1 MQESSLTNLTRAFL
15 GDEIS
20 WEFTRIILRDVHG
33 LWGGRNIFI
42 EGNGYVLLQRVSPA
56 QEELRYEFEL
66 SHGLITSLLV
76 RFIEHDFLGIHFPE
90 TELSADEAITSITLI
105 NHLGHSFQLVK
116 PAVVE
121 HAGFSSIYEELLR
134 IEASAQ
140 ILEAIYY
147 GPYAGEPR

>member
-1 MQESSLTNLTRAFL
+1 MQESNLTNLTRAFL
-15 GDEIS
+15 GDEIN
-20 WEFTRIILRDVHG
+20 WEYARIILRDVHG

-42 EGNGYVLLQRVSPA
+42 EGSGYVLLQRVSPA

-90 TELSADEAITSITLI
+90 SELPPDTAIASINLI
-105 NHLGHSFQLVK
+105 NFQRHSFQLSK
-116 PAVVE
+116 PAEVE
-121 HAGFSSIYEELLR
+121 HAGFSAIHDELLR

-140 ILEAIYY
+140 LLEPIYY
-147 GPYAGEPR
+147 GPYAGEPS